1 MGELHLPK
9 GVIFRQERSSV
20 VTVPAKVDVC
30 WVAVVFI
37 TERRN
42 SFLTNIGFQG
52 QEFGFRKAFTNLYK
66 KEVVTVSCYHSDLL
80 LIGIVIAL
88 AGDVLFD
95 V

>member
-66 KEVVTVSCYHSDLL
+66 KRSGNSFLLPLRLVTYWYCYRLSWRCTL
-80 LIGIVIAL
+80 
-88 AGDVLFD
+88 
-95 V
+95 